1 MNHKAHVAH
10 KVKHHK
16 HRSRE
21 RDVDVSDSK
30 CVDQAS
36 YDPRSKELTVTFING
51 GGTYTYDDIGRAVVK
66 DFEDDPGVTLND
78 EII

>member
-1 MNHKAHVAH
+1 MSHHAH

-21 RDVDVSDSK
+21 RDVDVSGSA
-30 CVDQAS
+30 CVEQAS
-36 YDPRSKELTVTFING
+36 YDPRSKELTVTYIKG
-51 GGTYTYDDIGRAVVK
+51 GGTYTYEGVGRGLAK
-66 DFEDDPGVTLND
+66 DFEDDPGVTLNT

>member
-1 MNHKAHVAH
+1 VSHKHHAH

-21 RDVDVSDSK
+21 RDVDVSDSV

-36 YDPRSKELTVTFING
+36 YDPRSKELTVTYING
-51 GGTYTYDDIGRAVVK
+51 GQTYVYDDIGRGLAK